1 MRSLDAKPSRRWI
14 LFAAALLGLGAAWI
28 LVSGRLTLDDVK
40 LAAEALD
47 EIAGAHPIA
56 VFLGALAA
64 QAVGM
69 AFSLPTKALLAL
81 LAGALLGPL
90 AGATATEVGV
100 LAGTTALFFGCRRLL
115 SGSSLARFGSLAKR
129 LEDRLR
135 SRPLL
140 AIAGLRLV
148 ITIPYGPIT
157 IACAAVGIGYRQFAL
172 GSLLGDLPVT
182 ALYAFAG
189 GRLMAL
195 ASAGEAI
202 SPATCVALGAAG
214 VAMFAAAV
222 LGPSRSRDAA
232 P

>member
-1 MRSLDAKPSRRWI
+1 MCSLDLRPACRWI
-14 LFAAALLGLGAAWI
+14 PFAAALLGLGAAGI
-28 LVSGRLTLDDVK
+28 AVSRFFTLADVK
-40 LAAEALD
+40 RAAEALD
-47 EIAGAHPIA
+47 GLTGAHPIA
-56 VFLGALAA
+56 VFLCALAA
-64 QAVGM
+64 QALGM

-90 AGATATEVGV
+90 AGATATETGV
-100 LAGTTALFFGCRRLL
+100 LAGTTALYFGCRRLL
-115 SGSSLARFGSLAKR
+115 DGSSLTRFGTLAGR

-157 IACAAVGIGYRQFAL
+157 IACAAVGIRYRQFLL

-195 ASAGEAI
+195 ASTGEAI
-202 SPATCVALGAAG
+202 SPATCVALAGAG
-214 VAMFAAAV
+214 VAMFAAA
-222 LGPSRSRDAA
+222 LFGPSRPRDGA